1 MTIFYLLLCVGGLW
15 ACVYMG
21 VHGVGVWTYLGQ
33 DQSLCLLLLLS
44 YFSRSLTEPRFS
56 SSARDH
62 LVCPKPWDSKC
73 TPADPASY
81 TGAEDPHP
89 GPAQAL
95 YQLTHL
101 SGIYVLLFRTLT
113 VLLPISFC
121 FILEYFTSLQ
131 LRSIYSSQQNI
142 FSFSIS
148 ILVG

>member
-1 MTIFYLLLCVGGLW
+1 MC
-15 ACVYMG
+15 
-21 VHGVGVWTYLGQ
+21 VHGCAWCGCVDISGPRAI
-33 DQSLCLLLLLS
+33 SMPSAILS

-56 SSARDH
+56 SSARDC
-62 LVCPKPWDSKC
+62 LVCPKPWDFKW
-73 TPADPASY
+73 TPADPAPY
-81 TGAEDPHP
+81 TGAGILHS

-101 SGIYVLLFRTLT
+101 SGIYVLPFRTLT

-131 LRSIYSSQQNI
+131 LRSVYSSQQNI